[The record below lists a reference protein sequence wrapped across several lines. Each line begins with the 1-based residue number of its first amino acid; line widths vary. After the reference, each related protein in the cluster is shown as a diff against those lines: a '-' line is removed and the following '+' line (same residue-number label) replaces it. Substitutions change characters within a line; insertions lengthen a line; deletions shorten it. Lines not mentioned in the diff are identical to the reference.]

1 MAKAPQAQTAQPSNV
16 VPLAPIVSPRAG
28 WPDANDVTDL
38 LAIVEAQAG
47 TVADQAALIDRYQ
60 GALAAAQAAPATSA
74 IGTASGTPATTLT
87 VTTVTGKIL
96 VGDTVTGTGIPAAP
110 PATTVTWQQSG
121 TLGGAGVYT
130 LSQPTTASSN
140 ALTFSPGGAATTW
153 PVPQDAVTL
162 NTLTQLQTAML
173 RTQNALIQHYQD
185 LLNTSQTPIS

>member
-1 MAKAPQAQTAQPSNV
+1 MAQPQLKV
-16 VPLAPIVSPRAG
+16 VGPAPLAN
-28 WPDANDVTDL
+28 WPDANDAPDL
-38 LAIVEAQAG
+38 LVIVQDQAETIAAQAL
-47 TVADQAALIDRYQ
+47 LIDRYQ
-60 GALAAAQAAPATSA
+60 GVLNAAQAAPATSA

-96 VGDTVTGTGIPAAP
+96 VGDIVTGIGIAVAP

-130 LSQPTTASSN
+130 LSQPATASNN

-153 PVPQDAVTL
+153 PVPQDQVTL
-162 NTLTQLQTAML
+162 NLLTQLQTAVL

-185 LLNTSQTPIS
+185 LLNSSQTPIS